1 MAELTKKQYLDFAGL
16 QSYDAKAKAR
26 TEAAVKAVNDKVAKN
41 ATDITALDTAVK
53 GNASAIEKNAG
64 KIAENTANIASN
76 AAKITANET
85 AIGKAAQAAATAQA
99 GVDAVKSTVDG
110 MYTNEQINE
119 AIEAAKTAATY
130 DDTQVKADIKANAD
144 AIAAEVLRAD
154 AAEKA
159 NKALIDANLGE
170 INAIKADYLKAAD
183 KTELNNAITAE
194 ADRAKAAEKV
204 NADAIAAINNPDTGI
219 LKQSKDYTDTTVA
232 AAVEDV
238 KSSLASA
245 LTYKGQKA
253 TVSELPTE
261 GNKCGDVWSVATT
274 DKGTSAEFV
283 WVVDDEEAGTGHWE
297 ELGTAV
303 DLSGYATKQQV
314 ATDIATAKGEAIAA
328 AATDAKTKADKALA
342 DAKDYADGLAGNYEV
357 AGAAATAESNAKTY
371 TDTEVQSVY
380 AAIER
385 IPDADIEALFA

>member
-1 MAELTKKQYLDFAGL
+1 MAELTKKQYLDLAGL

-26 TEAAVKAVNDKVAKN
+26 TEAAIKVVDGKVAEN
-41 ATDITALDTAVK
+41 AADITTLDTAVK
-53 GNASAIEKNAG
+53 GNAKAIAENAG

-76 AAKITANET
+76 AAKIAANET
-85 AIGKAAQAAATAQA
+85 AIGEAAQAAATAQA
-99 GVDAVKSTVDG
+99 GVDAVKSTVNG

-130 DDTQVKADIKANAD
+130 DDTEVKKDIQ
-144 AIAAEVLRAD
+144 
-154 AAEKA
+154 
-159 NKALIDANLGE
+159 
-170 INAIKADYLKAAD
+170 
-183 KTELNNAITAE
+183 T
-194 ADRAKAAEKV
+194 
-204 NADAIAAINNPDTGI
+204 NADAIAAINNTDTGI
-219 LKQSKDYTDTTVA
+219 LKQSKDYTDTTVE
-232 AAVEDV
+232 AAVEAV

-328 AATDAKTKADKALA
+328 AATDATTKANKALE

-357 AGAAATAESNAKTY
+357 AGAAATAEANANDY
-371 TDTEVQSVY
+371 TDTKVQSVY

>member
-1 MAELTKKQYLDFAGL
+1 MAELTTKQYLDLAGL

-26 TEAAVKAVNDKVAKN
+26 TEAAVKAVDDKVAEN
-41 ATDITALDTAVK
+41 AADITALDTAVK
-53 GNASAIEKNAG
+53 GNASAIAENAG

-76 AAKITANET
+76 AAKIAANET
-85 AIGKAAQAAATAQA
+85 AIGEAAQAAATAQA
-99 GVDAVKSTVDG
+99 EVDAVESIVNG
-110 MYTNEQINE
+110 MYTNKQIDE
-119 AIEAAKTAATY
+119 AIEAAKTASTY
-130 DDTQVKADIKANAD
+130 DDTEVKEDIQA
-144 AIAAEVLRAD
+144 
-154 AAEKA
+154 
-159 NKALIDANLGE
+159 
-170 INAIKADYLKAAD
+170 
-183 KTELNNAITAE
+183 
-194 ADRAKAAEKV
+194 
-204 NADAIAAINNPDTGI
+204 NADAIAAINNTDTGI

-303 DLSGYATKQQV
+303 DLSGYATKEQV
-314 ATDIATAKGEAIAA
+314 STDIATAKGEAIAA
-328 AATDAKTKADKALA
+328 AATDATTKADKALV
-342 DAKDYADGLAGNYEV
+342 DAKAYADGLAGNYEV
-357 AGAAATAESNAKTY
+357 AGAAATAEANANDY

-380 AAIER
+380 DAMGSIPESAI
-385 IPDADIEALFA
+385 AALFA

>member
-1 MAELTKKQYLDFAGL
+1 MAELTKKQYLDLAGL

-26 TEAAVKAVNDKVAKN
+26 TEAAVKAVNDKVAKH

-76 AAKITANET
+76 AAKIAANET
-85 AIGKAAQAAATAQA
+85 AIGEAAQAAATAQA
-99 GVDAVKSTVDG
+99 GVDAVKSTVNG

-130 DDTQVKADIKANAD
+130 DDTEVKEDIQA
-144 AIAAEVLRAD
+144 
-154 AAEKA
+154 
-159 NKALIDANLGE
+159 
-170 INAIKADYLKAAD
+170 
-183 KTELNNAITAE
+183 
-194 ADRAKAAEKV
+194 
-204 NADAIAAINNPDTGI
+204 NADAIAAINNADTGI
-219 LKQSKDYTDTTVA
+219 LKQSKDYTDTTVE
-232 AAVEDV
+232 AAVEAV

-253 TVSELPTE
+253 TAAELPTE
-261 GNKCGDVWSVATT
+261 GNKCGDVWSVT
-274 DKGTSAEFV
+274 DKSAEYV
-283 WVVDDEEAGTGHWE
+283 WIVDDEETGAGHWE
-297 ELGTAV
+297 ELGTTV
-303 DLSGYATKQQV
+303 DLSGYATKEKV

-328 AATDAKTKADKALA
+328 AAIDATTKADKALV
-342 DAKDYADGLAGNYEV
+342 DAKAYADGLAKNYDA

-380 AAIER
+380 NAMGS
-385 IPDADIEALFA
+385 IPESEIAALFA

>member
-1 MAELTKKQYLDFAGL
+1 MAELTTKQYLDLAGL

-26 TEAAVKAVNDKVAKN
+26 TEAAIKVVDGKVAKN
-41 ATDITALDTAVK
+41 ATDITTLDTAVK

-76 AAKITANET
+76 AAKIAANET
-85 AIGKAAQAAATAQA
+85 AIGEAAQAATTAQA

-204 NADAIAAINNPDTGI
+204 NADAIAAINNAETGI
-219 LKQSKDYTDTTVA
+219 LKQSKNYTDTTVA
-232 AAVEDV
+232 AAVEAV

-253 TVSELPTE
+253 TFDELPTE
-261 GNKCGDVWSVATT
+261 GNKCGDVWSVT
-274 DKGTSAEFV
+274 DKSAEYV
-283 WVVDDEEAGTGHWE
+283 WIVDDEEAGAGHWE
-297 ELGTAV
+297 ELGTTV
-303 DLSGYATKQQV
+303 DLSGYATKEKV

-328 AATDAKTKADKALA
+328 AATDATTKANKALE
-342 DAKDYADGLAGNYEV
+342 DAKDYADGLAKNYDA

-380 AAIER
+380 NAMGS
-385 IPDADIEALFA
+385 IPESEIAALFA

>member
-1 MAELTKKQYLDFAGL
+1 MAELTTKQYLDLAGL

-26 TEAAVKAVNDKVAKN
+26 TEAAIKVVDGKVAENAADITTLDKAVQ
-41 ATDITALDTAVK
+41 
-53 GNASAIEKNAG
+53 ENAG
-64 KIAENTANIASN
+64 KIAENTANININKQAIADNKTAADTGIQEAKN
-76 AAKITANET
+76 AAK
-85 AIGKAAQAAATAQA
+85 AAQDD
-99 GVDAVKSTVDG
+99 VDALEAKVGEVPTDKTVVQMIADA
-110 MYTNEQINE
+110 QQ
-119 AIEAAKTAATY
+119 AATY

-357 AGAAATAESNAKTY
+357 AGAAAAAESNAKTY

-385 IPDADIEALFA
+385 IPDADIEELFA

>member
-1 MAELTKKQYLDFAGL
+1 MAELTTKQYLDLAGL

-26 TEAAVKAVNDKVAKN
+26 TEVAVKAVDDKVAEN
-41 ATDITALDTAVK
+41 AADITALDTAVK
-53 GNASAIEKNAG
+53 ANAGAIAENIG

-76 AAKITANET
+76 AAKIATNET
-85 AIGKAAQAAATAQA
+85 AIGEAAQAAATAQA
-99 GVDAVKSTVDG
+99 EVDAVESIVAG
-110 MYTNEQINE
+110 MYTNEQIDK

-130 DDTQVKADIKANAD
+130 DDTEVKEDIQA
-144 AIAAEVLRAD
+144 
-154 AAEKA
+154 
-159 NKALIDANLGE
+159 
-170 INAIKADYLKAAD
+170 
-183 KTELNNAITAE
+183 
-194 ADRAKAAEKV
+194 
-204 NADAIAAINNPDTGI
+204 NADAIAAINNTDTGI

-303 DLSGYATKQQV
+303 DLSGYATKEQV
-314 ATDIATAKGEAIAA
+314 TTDIATAKGEAIAA
-328 AATDAKTKADKALA
+328 AATDATTKADKALV
-342 DAKDYADGLAGNYEV
+342 DAKAYADGLAKNYDA
-357 AGAAATAESNAKTY
+357 AGAAATAEANAKTY

-380 AAIER
+380 NAMGSIPESAI
-385 IPDADIEALFA
+385 AALFA